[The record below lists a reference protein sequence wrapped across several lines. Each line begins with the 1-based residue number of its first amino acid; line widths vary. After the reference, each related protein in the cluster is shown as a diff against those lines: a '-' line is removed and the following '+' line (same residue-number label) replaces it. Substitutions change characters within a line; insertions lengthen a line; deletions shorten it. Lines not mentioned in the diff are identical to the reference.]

1 MLYAGIRCRGKEE
14 VEGYESEDESDEM
27 EYVRQGKS
35 DDEELEGN
43 DGEEVI
49 VIDDD
54 EVGERKVDEADV
66 DSGSEKM
73 EVVRKCVEKED
84 GSLGDEYV
92 LTVRDVKD
100 VAEKNQENS

>member
-1 MLYAGIRCRGKEE
+1 MLYAGIRCRGKKE

-27 EYVRQGKS
+27 EYVRQAKS
-35 DDEELEGN
+35 GDEELEGN

-49 VIDDD
+49 VIDYD
-54 EVGERKVDEADV
+54 EVGERKVDEADG

-73 EVVRKCVEKED
+73 EVVFKCVEKED
-84 GSLGDEYV
+84 GSLRDEYV
-92 LTVRDVKD
+92 LTARDVKD

>member
-1 MLYAGIRCRGKEE
+1 M
-14 VEGYESEDESDEM
+14 EGYESENEWDEM

-35 DDEELEGN
+35 GDEEVEGN

-73 EVVRKCVEKED
+73 EVVHKSVEKED
-84 GSLGDEYV
+84 GLLGDEYV